1 MKHFFSLADGL
12 KTFANQAKAGNVYAT
27 SNIIGNS
34 YYRVVI
40 IAPFKCKTSSV
51 SPPITPSHCATPSK
65 LEPIDKLTQQKNFFG
80 I

>member
-1 MKHFFSLADGL
+1 MAYTL

-27 SNIIGNS
+27 SSIIGNS

-40 IAPFKCKTSSV
+40 IAPCKCKTSRV
-51 SPPITPSHCATPSK
+51 SPATTPSHCATPNK